1 MGLTRSSSSGRMD
14 HIVART
20 AAPIPS
26 ETSSY
31 FLREEDVTV
40 DWNSQKGEGT
50 YGVVFDCF
58 LKNVQEPYA
67 IKIPKIL
74 MKEVRNKNK
83 RKKNDKEQ
91 LDNFIRRA
99 PECNFKNVDFRE
111 EWLVNES
118 LLLASTWLLE
128 RGPLVEGQ
136 AVRQGFSIRESYM
149 QGMEEYKLMKEHL
162 GYASIIDF
170 QYLFDAQIPM
180 LIMEGCEQT
189 LHTKLW
195 KTEMDFSKR
204 DSPEW
209 RKMWKEMLRAV
220 VAGCRYMA
228 MVGGIRHR
236 DVKPDNIF
244 YSKGK
249 WKISD
254 FGLAYASTD
263 READYALDVTMF
275 AQRLF
280 LNIVGERY
288 IREAV
293 KKVGEVDFLQQ
304 LYALAYYLPSASW
317 TKYVVRG
324 WQKER
329 IAHLERLL
337 FTREELSA
345 MQKVEDTLVE
355 MEARKVYFQIL
366 LQEVPFQELPL
377 DKHRE
382 KSLKEE
388 GWPDL
393 SMGGVIGDPP
403 VPEPWIKPPVLPQSL
418 PRSPSLSPPRSQ
430 SRNNSPFFHPATSS
444 FHKLTES
451 ALRNPPPASPFE
463 RYKRSKWNPKPYIL
477 PTHEENPRSP
487 SYSPCSQSRNSR
499 TPP

>member
-1 MGLTRSSSSGRMD
+1 MD

-26 ETSSY
+26 KTRSY
-31 FLREEDVTV
+31 FLKEEDVTV
-40 DWNSQKGEGT
+40 DWESQKGEGT
-50 YGVVFDCF
+50 YGVVYDCV
-58 LKNVQEPYA
+58 LKNSKEKYA

-91 LDNFIRRA
+91 LDNFIRHA

-128 RGPLVEGQ
+128 RGPLDEGQ
-136 AVRQGFSIRESYM
+136 AVRQGFPIGETSYM
-149 QGMEEYKLMKEHL
+149 QGMEEYELMKEHL
-162 GYASIIDF
+162 GYDSIIDF

-189 LHTKLW
+189 LHEKLW
-195 KTEMDFSKR
+195 SREMNVS
-204 DSPEW
+204 SPYSTGWHE
-209 RKMWKEMLRAV
+209 MWKEMLRAV

-236 DVKPDNIF
+236 DVKTDNIF

-263 READYALDVTMF
+263 REAEYALDVTMF

-280 LNIVGERY
+280 LNIDPSQ
-288 IREAV
+288 IAKAV
-293 KKVGEVDFLQQ
+293 EKVKQVDFLQQ

-317 TKYVVRG
+317 TKYEVG
-324 WQKER
+324 DWQKER

-366 LQEVPFQELPL
+366 LQEVPFQSLPL
-377 DKHRE
+377 GKHEE
-382 KSLKEE
+382 KSLWEK

-393 SMGGVIGDPP
+393 SLGGDIGDPP

-430 SRNNSPFFHPATSS
+430 SRNISPFFHPATSS

-463 RYKRSKWNPKPYIL
+463 RYKRSKWNPNPYIL

-487 SYSPCSQSRNSR
+487 SYSPYSQSRNSR